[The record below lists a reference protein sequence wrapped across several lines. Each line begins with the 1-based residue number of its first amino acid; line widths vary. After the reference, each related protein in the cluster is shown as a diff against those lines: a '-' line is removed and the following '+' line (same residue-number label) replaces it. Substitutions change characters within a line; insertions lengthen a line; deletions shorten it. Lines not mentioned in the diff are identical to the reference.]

1 MAKQKNRMVI
11 GGFVIFAVIILA
23 ASLVIFGSGKFFK
36 ETREYVLYFDG
47 SIKGLDV
54 GSLVLFQG
62 VQIGSVKKIVLK
74 ANMDKARIERPVVIE
89 VWPDRFQIRKNQKRQ
104 HPNQSLQELIDRG
117 MRAVLTP
124 QSIITGQLLI
134 ELDFFPDTHANLRLY
149 NDGYLEIPTIPSTT
163 ERFAQTL
170 QKLDLE
176 GMKKNIQDTF
186 TGIDRLVNSPEMKD
200 SLHEL
205 KGALKD
211 ARRLAKNLDS
221 SIGILSQSFDSTL
234 RDTRKLVNNVD
245 RQVAPLADN
254 LNMAVGEFGNLA
266 RDADTQLVLLGD
278 KLKVTLSALKGVLS
292 EDAPLIVEMENTL
305 QEISAAARSVRQLAN
320 TLEQQPES
328 LIQGK
333 RRPSSNGP

>member
-1 MAKQKNRMVI
+1 MAEQANRMII

-47 SIKGLDV
+47 SIKGLTV

-62 VQIGSVKKIVLK
+62 VQIGTVKRIILK
-74 ANMDKARIERPVVIE
+74 ADMDESRIDRPVIIE
-89 VWPDRFQIRKNQKRQ
+89 VWPDRFQIQKNQKRQ

-124 QSIITGQLLI
+124 QSMITGQLLV

-149 NDGYLEIPTIPSTT
+149 NDGYLEIPTIPSTA
-163 ERFAQTL
+163 ERFVQTL

-176 GMKKNIQDTF
+176 GMKKNIQNTL
-186 TGIDRLVNSPEMKD
+186 TGIDRLVNTPELKD
-200 SLHEL
+200 SIHEL

-211 ARRLAKNLDS
+211 ARRLVKNLDT
-221 SIGILSQSFDSTL
+221 SIGILSDSFDSTL
-234 RDTRKLVNNVD
+234 KDTRKLVNNVD

-254 LNMAVGEFGNLA
+254 LNLTVEEFGKLA
-266 RDADTQLVLLGD
+266 RDANIQLVLLGD
-278 KLKVTLSALKGVLS
+278 NLKVTLSALKGVVS

-305 QEISAAARSVRQLAN
+305 HEITAAARSVRQLAN

-333 RRPSSNGP
+333 HRPPANGP

>member
-1 MAKQKNRMVI
+1 MAKQANRMII

-23 ASLVIFGSGKFFK
+23 ASLIFIGSGKFFK
-36 ETREYVLYFDG
+36 ETREYVLYFDE

-74 ANMDKARIERPVVIE
+74 ANMDKSRIERPVIIE
-89 VWPDRFQIRKNQKRQ
+89 VWPDRFQIQKNQKRQ

-124 QSIITGQLLI
+124 QSMITGQLLI
-134 ELDFFPDTHANLRLY
+134 ELDFFPETHANLRLY
-149 NDGYLEIPTIPSTT
+149 NDGYLEIPTIPSAT

-176 GMKKNIQDTF
+176 GMKKNIQNTF

-211 ARRLAKNLDS
+211 GRRLVKNLNT
-221 SIGILSQSFDSTL
+221 SIGIISESFDLTL
-234 RDTRKLVNNVD
+234 RDSRKLVNNVD

-254 LNMAVGEFGNLA
+254 LNLTLEEFGILA
-266 RDADTQLVLLGD
+266 RDANTQLIKLGEN
-278 KLKVTLSALKGVLS
+278 LKGTLTALKGVMS

-305 QEISAAARSVRQLAN
+305 HEISAAARSVRQLAY

-333 RRPSSNGP
+333 RLSPSNGP

>member
-1 MAKQKNRMVI
+1 
-11 GGFVIFAVIILA
+11 
-23 ASLVIFGSGKFFK
+23 
-36 ETREYVLYFDG
+36 
-47 SIKGLDV
+47 
-54 GSLVLFQG
+54 
-62 VQIGSVKKIVLK
+62 
-74 ANMDKARIERPVVIE
+74 MDKSRIERPVIIE
-89 VWPDRFQIRKNQKRQ
+89 VWPDRFQIQKNQKPRD
-104 HPNQSLQELIDRG
+104 PNQSLQELIDRG

-134 ELDFFPDTHANLRLY
+134 ELDFFPETHANLRLY

-176 GMKKNIQDTF
+176 GMKKNIQNTF
-186 TGIDRLVNSPEMKD
+186 TGIDHLVNSPEMKD

-211 ARRLAKNLDS
+211 ARRLAKNLDT
-221 SIGILSQSFDSTL
+221 SIGILSESFDSTL
-234 RDTRKLVNNVD
+234 RDTRRLVNNVD

-254 LNMAVGEFGNLA
+254 VNLTVGEFGKLA
-266 RDADTQLVLLGD
+266 QEANTQLVLLGD
-278 KLKVTLSALKGVLS
+278 NLKVTLSALEGVVS

-305 QEISAAARSVRQLAN
+305 QEITAASRSLRQLAN

-333 RRPSSNGP
+333 RRSGN